1 MVRIAIRAVAL
12 TVMLLSGPGAALAEG
27 SATKGKA
34 FSEQNCARCHV
45 VSEETRYGGIGS
57 TPSFF
62 LLAGLGDSEERFLTF
77 YERRPHP
84 AFTRM
89 EDSEKWTD
97 LPSPIVPF
105 EMTLQDL
112 EDVMA
117 YAETLK
123 QE

>member
-1 MVRIAIRAVAL
+1 MVQNAIRAIVLTAL
-12 TVMLLSGPGAALAEG
+12 LISGPAAALAEG

-62 LLAGLGDSEERFLTF
+62 LLASLGDYSERFLTF

-89 EDSEKWTD
+89 EDAERWTD

-105 EMTLQDL
+105 DMKLQDI
-112 EDVMA
+112 EDVLA
-117 YAETLK
+117 YAETLR